1 MKTTI
6 EHVRAWA
13 ACVAALAMAAV
24 AAAAEPVSFTSPGL
38 PPSTMDSEGRLV
50 ADWGT
55 LGIRLFGEGITEGP
69 VEVES
74 IKLDDVIPAARATAA
89 RGAVNLIC
97 TAYRAPAFPSGID
110 VFTVR
115 VEEAKRQPCE
125 LTLALDMPEKAER
138 GMRTVK
144 LGGRSVLALPADAM
158 AAQALREWGYCDEA
172 TSLPGWAKPAV
183 PCDAAF
189 KNIRAGMGGVP
200 IVYRF
205 AVPPKSAAIVVLG
218 FCESHWAE
226 PAQRPLVCRVEGAPA
241 QEIDPVGKWGQHQ
254 PGALLF
260 KSRDENGDGQLEVVV
275 RAAPQAPDR
284 NSILNAIWI
293 LPPRKMPDP
302 AQAIAGQL
310 NAAATYYV
318 DVGGEKDQSIYPPGK
333 LEYKLELPAGGAREL
348 TFLTACS
355 GAVPSPD
362 TTAWT
367 PATLR
372 RAAAEVWRD
381 WPAP

>member
-6 EHVRAWA
+6 QYVWAWV
-13 ACVAALAMAAV
+13 ACVAVLAMAAV
-24 AAAAEPVSFTSPGL
+24 AAAAEPISFTSPGL
-38 PPSTMDSEGRLV
+38 PPSAMDAEGRLV

-55 LGIRLFGEGITEGP
+55 LGLRLSGEGITEGP
-69 VEVES
+69 VKVEAV
-74 IKLDDVIPAARATAA
+74 KLDDMIPAARATAA

-97 TAYRAPAFPSGID
+97 TAYRAPVFPSGID

-115 VEEAKRQPCE
+115 VEEAKGQPCQ

-183 PCDAAF
+183 PCDSAF

-205 AVPPKSAAIVVLG
+205 TVPAKSAANVVLG
-218 FCESHWAE
+218 LCESHWAE
-226 PAQRPLVCRVEGAPA
+226 PAQRPLVCRAEGAPA

-254 PGALLF
+254 PGALVF
-260 KSRDENGDGQLEVVV
+260 KSRDENGDGQLEIVV

-284 NSILNAIWI
+284 NSILNAIWV
-293 LPPRKMPDP
+293 LPPGKMPDP
-302 AQAIAGQL
+302 AQAIAGHL

-333 LEYKLELPAGGAREL
+333 LEYKLELPAGGSREL
-348 TFLTACS
+348 TFLSACS